1 LDVLNSDVVIVE
13 KLPKLSNDDACII
26 ASNVVDTIKDT
37 VCSGVNMTESA
48 DDTDVSFSVCT
59 SVVDISDVDNSG
71 LRNSLSDFT
80 KDKGELWNVLSE
92 IVEVIENN
100 CGWWKLSSTAAEKDE
115 DVMRTTLSKDIG
127 CLVCNDEEIDFIGS
141 LDTMEDI
148 KRSVLFNPFSVVA
161 YSDTA
166 VVNGV
171 NDETDFDSSSLFML
185 IYGLGKVVEYE

>member
-1 LDVLNSDVVIVE
+1 
-13 KLPKLSNDDACII
+13 
-26 ASNVVDTIKDT
+26 
-37 VCSGVNMTESA
+37 
-48 DDTDVSFSVCT
+48 
-59 SVVDISDVDNSG
+59 
-71 LRNSLSDFT
+71 LSDFT

-127 CLVCNDEEIDFIGS
+127 CWVCSDEETDFIGS

-148 KRSVLFNPFSVVA
+148 KRLVLFNPFSVVA

-171 NDETDFDSSSLFML
+171 NDETYFDSSSLFML